1 MLNAPQRSAGRTCS
15 IRKNMEVKKVDGK
28 RRVYIDMFRFECV
41 NLVAKYFWEVWLFFE
56 GTSPFSHFDGIPSQW
71 VARPSTIGTV
81 LSDSDNKNGT

>member
-41 NLVAKYFWEVWLFFE
+41 NLVAKYFWEV
-56 GTSPFSHFDGIPSQW
+56 
-71 VARPSTIGTV
+71 
-81 LSDSDNKNGT
+81 